1 MLAPDNRGSK
11 VIVKNWTDVVIP
23 IYNWTEYSDIY
34 SKILGNLCQYYG
46 DEPALYNTG
55 NIFYF
60 SANNNSILFKLKKM
74 TSWTDNDGRKYI
86 EIMISLKYLSNLWS
100 IIEMQLINC

>member
-23 IYNWTEYSDIY
+23 IYNWTEYCDIY

-60 SANNNSILFKLKKM
+60 CLNWKKWQAEQTMMAENMLK
-74 TSWTDNDGRKYI
+74 
-86 EIMISLKYLSNLWS
+86 
-100 IIEMQLINC
+100 

>member
-46 DEPALYNTG
+46 DEPALHNTG

-60 SANNNSILFKLKKM
+60 SANSNSILFKLKK
-74 TSWTDNDGRKYI
+74 NDKLKRQWWQKICLNNGSIK
-86 EIMISLKYLSNLWS
+86 IS
-100 IIEMQLINC
+100 

>member
-60 SANNNSILFKLKKM
+60 SANSNSILFKLKK
-74 TSWTDNDGRKYI
+74 NDKLKRQWWQKICLNNGSIK
-86 EIMISLKYLSNLWS
+86 IS
-100 IIEMQLINC
+100 